1 MTRIMYRT
9 IANEKVALS
18 RADMPEATTRKI
30 GFGAFVVFAK
40 NVVNYVRYAVE
51 FSAIAREL
59 SALTDR
65 ELADIGITRADIPAV
80 AERSVTVPYSPGVV
94 AAFGQ
99 LVHDLVI
106 APVAL
111 WNKRRLAYD
120 ALAALDDRMLSD
132 IGVARAE
139 IGEVVK
145 GVHKSVSYPAVALD
159 LVAPIAAWNRA
170 RQTANQLYKLED
182 RMLLDIG
189 VVRGDIEWLASE
201 VAHKAAQPANRNQP
215 TGHTPRVA

>member
-1 MTRIMYRT
+1 
-9 IANEKVALS
+9 
-18 RADMPEATTRKI
+18 
-30 GFGAFVVFAK
+30 
-40 NVVNYVRYAVE
+40 
-51 FSAIAREL
+51 
-59 SALTDR
+59 
-65 ELADIGITRADIPAV
+65 
-80 AERSVTVPYSPGVV
+80 
-94 AAFGQ
+94 
-99 LVHDLVI
+99 
-106 APVAL
+106 
-111 WNKRRLAYD
+111 
-120 ALAALDDRMLSD
+120 MLSD

-139 IGEVVK
+139 IGEGVK

>member
-9 IANEKVALS
+9 TVNEKVVLG
-18 RADMPEATTRKI
+18 RANMPEAATRKT
-30 GFGAFVVFAK
+30 GFGALTVFAK
-40 NVVNYVRYAVE
+40 QVTTSVRHVLE
-51 FSAIAREL
+51 RNAIAREL

-65 ELADIGITRADIPAV
+65 ELADIGLYRGDIPAV
-80 AERSVTVPYSPGVV
+80 ATQSVTVPTGPNLF
-94 AAFGQ
+94 AAFGGM
-99 LVHDLVI
+99 LRDLVV
-106 APVAL
+106 APAVL
-111 WNKRRLAYD
+111 WNKRRTAY
-120 ALAALDDRMLSD
+120 AALNALDNRMLAD

-139 IGEVVK
+139 IADVVK
-145 GVHKSVSYPAVALD
+145 GMHKAVSYPAVSLD

-201 VAHKAAQPANRNQP
+201 VAHKAAANRNQP